1 MRQLELTERILRLR
15 GVPTLRT
22 LPASDVAQLAR
33 SMRTVTFRRGEVLLR
48 EDEPPRSFF
57 LLTTGTVT
65 LRRKGKRFGTV
76 RGPGGVGFVAFL
88 ARHAGGT
95 SAVAESFVEALEVQ
109 AEAMEEVF
117 EDHFPVLL
125 GHIRWIAER
134 MIAENKVTQPPPYV
148 PPAVSFESMIGE
160 SELGIVERIFLLR
173 RMRAFTE
180 ANVNSLATLARKMV
194 ELRLPAGTVL
204 WRENDVAEHSYFV
217 VKGRLSLRW
226 GDGNFVQQLGPGY
239 IVGGAESLVGLP
251 RWNELV
257 SDDPVI
263 LLRGTREGLIDLF
276 EDDYELALKFM
287 AMLATLLVTM
297 WDRKAEEG
305 IASVGSVQSEPPPP
319 PVAVSPA
326 LPDVPERP
334 VPPPS
339 P

>member
-1 MRQLELTERILRLR
+1 VRQLELTERILRLR

-22 LPASDVAQLAR
+22 LPASATAQLAK
-33 SMRTVTFRRGEVLLR
+33 SMRTVTFKRGEILLR
-48 EDEPPRSFF
+48 EDEPPRSFY

-95 SAVAESFVEALEVQ
+95 SAVAESFVEALEIQ
-109 AEAMEEVF
+109 ADAMDELF

-125 GHIRWIAER
+125 EHIRWVAER
-134 MIAENKVTQPPPYV
+134 LIAENKVTQPPPYV
-148 PPAVSFESMIGE
+148 PPVVSFESMIGDA
-160 SELGIVERIFLLR
+160 ELGIVERIFLLR

-194 ELRLPAGTVL
+194 EVRVPAGAVI
-204 WRENDVAEHSYFV
+204 WRENDVADHSYFI

-226 GDGNFVQQLGPGY
+226 GEGNFVQQIGPGY
-239 IVGGAESLVGLP
+239 VVGGAESLVGTP

-257 SDDPVI
+257 TDDPVI
-263 LLRGTREGLIDLF
+263 ALRGTREGLIDLF
-276 EDDYELALKFM
+276 EDDHELALKFM
-287 AMLATLLVTM
+287 AMLATFLVSM

-305 IASVGSVQSEPPPP
+305 IASVGTAQSDPPP

-326 LPDVPERP
+326 IPEPEERP
-334 VPPPS
+334 APPS
-339 P
+339 AP

>member
-1 MRQLELTERILRLR
+1 VRQLELTERILRIR

-22 LPASDVAQLAR
+22 LPASAVAQLAR
-33 SMRTVTFRRGEVLLR
+33 SMRAVTFKRGDVLLR
-48 EDEPPRSFF
+48 EDEPPRSFY

-65 LRRKGKRFGTV
+65 LRRKGKRIGTV
-76 RGPGGVGFVAFL
+76 RGPGGVGFAAFL
-88 ARHAGGT
+88 ARNAGGT
-95 SAVAESFVEALEVQ
+95 SAVAESFVEALEVH
-109 AEAMEEVF
+109 ADAVEEVF

-125 GHIRWIAER
+125 GHIRWVAER
-134 MIAENKVTQPPPYV
+134 LIAENKITQPPPYV
-148 PPAVSFESMIGE
+148 PPVVSFDSMIGDKP
-160 SELGIVERIFLLR
+160 LGIVERIFLIR

-180 ANVNSLATLARKMV
+180 ANVNSLATLVRKMV

-204 WRENDVAEHSYFV
+204 WRENDIAEHSYFV

-226 GDGNFVQQLGPGY
+226 GNGKFVQQLGPGY

-257 SDDPVI
+257 TDEPVI
-263 LLRGTREGLIDLF
+263 LLRGNRDGLIDLF
-276 EDDYELALKFM
+276 EDDHELALKFL

-305 IASVGSVQSEPPPP
+305 ITSVGSADSEPPP

-326 LPDVPERP
+326 LPEVPER
-334 VPPPS
+334 S
-339 P
+339 AAT

>member
-1 MRQLELTERILRLR
+1 VRQLELTERILRLR

-22 LPASDVAQLAR
+22 LPASDAAQLAM
-33 SMRTVTFRRGEVLLR
+33 SMRTVTFKRGEILLR
-48 EDEPPRSFF
+48 EDEPPRSFY

-95 SAVAESFVEALEVQ
+95 SAVAESFVEALEIQ
-109 AEAMEEVF
+109 ADAMDEVF

-125 GHIRWIAER
+125 GHIRWVAER
-134 MIAENKVTQPPPYV
+134 LIAENKVTQPPPYV
-148 PPAVSFESMIGE
+148 PPVVSFESMIGDA
-160 SELGIVERIFLLR
+160 ELGIVERIFLLR

-194 ELRLPAGTVL
+194 EVRMPAGEVL
-204 WRENDVAEHSYFV
+204 WRENDVAEHSFFI

-226 GDGNFVQQLGPGY
+226 GDGAFVQQIGPGY
-239 IVGGAESLVGLP
+239 VVGGAESLVGIP

-257 SDDPVI
+257 TDDPVI
-263 LLRGTREGLIDLF
+263 ALRGTREGLIDLF
-276 EDDYELALKFM
+276 EDDHELALKFM
-287 AMLATLLVTM
+287 AMLATFLVMM
-297 WDRKAEEG
+297 WDHKAEQG
-305 IASVGSVQSEPPPP
+305 IASVGTAQSDPPP

-326 LPDVPERP
+326 LPEPAERP
-334 VPPPS
+334 APPS
-339 P
+339 GP